1 MKKSK
6 ASIVFS
12 VLEILLAILLAVAA
26 LTFFI
31 LLLIPAVGM
40 GYVISSLSGQ
50 FGQTLYIVT
59 VVATVAIFV
68 GAVILILTTRDIIRK
83 KRK

>member
-12 VLEILLAILLAVAA
+12 VIEVIVAIAA

-31 LLLIPAVGM
+31 LLLIPGVGM

-59 VVATVAIFV
+59 VVATIAIFV
-68 GAVILILTTRDIIRK
+68 GTVILILTTRDIIRK
-83 KRK
+83 KR

>member
-6 ASIVFS
+6 ASIAFS
-12 VLEILLAILLAVAA
+12 IFEVLIAVVA

-31 LLLIPAVGM
+31 LLLIPGVGM

>member
-12 VLEILLAILLAVAA
+12 VFEVLIAIAA

-31 LLLIPAVGM
+31 LLLITSVGM

>member
-12 VLEILLAILLAVAA
+12 VIEVIVAIAA

-31 LLLIPAVGM
+31 LLLIPGVGM

-59 VVATVAIFV
+59 VVASIAIFV
-68 GAVILILTTRDIIRK
+68 GAVILILTTRDIIRR

>member
-12 VLEILLAILLAVAA
+12 VIEVIVAIVA

-31 LLLIPAVGM
+31 LLLIPGVGM

-59 VVATVAIFV
+59 VVASIAIFV
-68 GAVILILTTRDIIRK
+68 GAVILILTTRDIIRR

>member
-12 VLEILLAILLAVAA
+12 VLEVIVAIVA

-31 LLLIPAVGM
+31 LLLIPGVGM

-50 FGQTLYIVT
+50 FGQTLYIIT

>member
-6 ASIVFS
+6 ASVVFS
-12 VLEILLAILLAVAA
+12 VLEILLAVAA

-31 LLLIPAVGM
+31 LLLIPGVGM
-40 GYVISSLSGQ
+40 GYVISSLCGQ

>member
-12 VLEILLAILLAVAA
+12 VFEVLIAIAA

-31 LLLIPAVGM
+31 LLLIPSVGM

-68 GAVILILTTRDIIRK
+68 GTVILILTTRDIIRK

>member
-12 VLEILLAILLAVAA
+12 VFEVLIAIAA

-31 LLLIPAVGM
+31 LLLIPGVGI

-83 KRK
+83 KK

>member
-1 MKKSK
+1 
-6 ASIVFS
+6 
-12 VLEILLAILLAVAA
+12 
-26 LTFFI
+26 
-31 LLLIPAVGM
+31 M

>member
-12 VLEILLAILLAVAA
+12 VFEVLIAIAA

-31 LLLIPAVGM
+31 LLLVPAVGM

-68 GAVILILTTRDIIRK
+68 GAVILILTTRDIIKK

>member
-12 VLEILLAILLAVAA
+12 VIEVIVAIAA

-31 LLLIPAVGM
+31 LLLIPGVGM

-59 VVATVAIFV
+59 VVAAIAIFV

>member
-12 VLEILLAILLAVAA
+12 VFEVLIAIAA

-31 LLLIPAVGM
+31 LLLVPAVGM

-68 GAVILILTTRDIIRK
+68 GAVILILTTHDIIRK

>member
-12 VLEILLAILLAVAA
+12 VFEVLIAIVA

-31 LLLIPAVGM
+31 LLLIPGVGM

-68 GAVILILTTRDIIRK
+68 GAVILVLTTRDIIRK